1 MNAYIKLRKAKLIFL
16 FAIPIFFF
24 GCKKEEI
31 PETIIAKVGERFL
44 TEKQLDSLL
53 TFTNNKNKY
62 REEVIRDW
70 VDSEVLYLE
79 AQKANILIDED
90 YMQLADESSKMLANA
105 FLIKKYLSENV
116 IKADESA
123 LLEYYN
129 NHKSELSITSKAY
142 VYNHAVFNDEAK
154 AILFRET
161 LLGSDWSKAVNVFS
175 GDPSIVELINEK
187 FVFEYDVP
195 NKTIHTIL
203 SNLLEAETS
212 IIFPTEKNTFDVIQL
227 IKIYEALA
235 TPDFIHIKKKVEDR
249 YLIIEKSR
257 LYDNLMSQL
266 YSKYDVLIYR

>member
-16 FAIPIFFF
+16 FVIPIFFF

-53 TFTNNKNKY
+53 TFTKNKNKF

-79 AQKANILIDED
+79 AQKADILLDED
-90 YMQLADESSKMLANA
+90 YLQLTDESSKMLANA
-105 FLIKKYLSENV
+105 FLIKKYLSDNV
-116 IKADESA
+116 TKADESA

-129 NHKSELSITSKAY
+129 NHKRELSITSKAF
-142 VYNHAVFNDEAK
+142 VYNHAAFNDEAK

-161 LLGSDWSKAVNVFS
+161 LLGSDWSKAANVFS
-175 GDPSIVELINEK
+175 GDPSIVDLTKEK

-195 NKTIHTIL
+195 TKTIHVIL
-203 SNLLEAETS
+203 SNLLEGETS

-227 IKIYEALA
+227 IKFYEALS
-235 TPDFIHIKKKVEDR
+235 TPDFIHIKKSVEDR

-257 LYDNLMSQL
+257 LYDNLMSAL

>member
-16 FAIPIFFF
+16 FVIPIFFF
-24 GCKKEEI
+24 GCKQEEI

-53 TFTNNKNKY
+53 TFTKNKNKY

-79 AQKANILIDED
+79 AQKADILIDED

-116 IKADESA
+116 TKADESA

-129 NHKSELSITSKAY
+129 NHKSELSITSKAF
-142 VYNHAVFNDEAK
+142 VYNHAAFNDEAK

-161 LLGSDWSKAVNVFS
+161 LLGSDWSKAANVFS
-175 GDPSIVELINEK
+175 GDPSIVDLINEN

-195 NKTIHTIL
+195 NKTIHIII
-203 SNLLEAETS
+203 SNLLEGETS
-212 IIFPTEKNTFDVIQL
+212 IIFLAEKNTFDVIQL
-227 IKIYEALA
+227 IKIYEALT

>member
-16 FAIPIFFF
+16 FVIPIFFF

-53 TFTNNKNKY
+53 TFTKNKNKY

-79 AQKANILIDED
+79 AQKADILIDED

-116 IKADESA
+116 TKADESA

-129 NHKSELSITSKAY
+129 NHKSELSITSKAF

-175 GDPSIVELINEK
+175 GDPSIVDLNNEK

-195 NKTIHTIL
+195 NKTIHIII
-203 SNLLEAETS
+203 SNLLEGETS
-212 IIFPTEKNTFDVIQL
+212 IIFLAEKNTFDVIQL
-227 IKIYEALA
+227 IKIYEALT

>member
-1 MNAYIKLRKAKLIFL
+1 MNAYIKLKKAKLIFL
-16 FAIPIFFF
+16 FVIPIFFF

-53 TFTNNKNKY
+53 SFTKNKNKF
-62 REEVIRDW
+62 REEVIRGW

-79 AQKANILIDED
+79 AQKSDILLDED
-90 YMQLADESSKMLANA
+90 YLQLADESSKMLANA
-105 FLIKKYLSENV
+105 FLIKKYLSDNV
-116 IKADESA
+116 TKADESA

-129 NHKSELSITSKAY
+129 NHKSELSITSKAF
-142 VYNHAVFNDEAK
+142 VYNHAAFNDEAK

-161 LLGSDWSKAVNVFS
+161 LLGSDWGKAANVFS
-175 GDPSIVELINEK
+175 GDQSIVDLTKEK

-195 NKTIHTIL
+195 TKTIHVIL
-203 SNLLEAETS
+203 SNLLEGETS

-227 IKIYEALA
+227 IKFYEALS
-235 TPDFIHIKKKVEDR
+235 TPDFIHIKKSVEDR
-249 YLIIEKSR
+249 CLMIEKSR
-257 LYDNLMSQL
+257 LYDNLMSAL

>member
-16 FAIPIFFF
+16 FVIAIFFF

-53 TFTNNKNKY
+53 TFTKNKNKF

-70 VDSEVLYLE
+70 MDSEVLYLE
-79 AQKANILIDED
+79 AQKADILMDED
-90 YMQLADESSKMLANA
+90 YLQLADESSKMLANA
-105 FLIKKYLSENV
+105 FLIKKYLSDNV
-116 IKADESA
+116 TKADESA

-129 NHKSELSITSKAY
+129 NHKNELSITSKAF
-142 VYNHAVFNDEAK
+142 VYNHAAFNDEAK

-161 LLGSDWSKAVNVFS
+161 LLGSDWGKAANVFS
-175 GDPSIVELINEK
+175 GDQSIVDLTKEK

-195 NKTIHTIL
+195 TKTIHVIL
-203 SNLLEAETS
+203 SNLLEGETS

-227 IKIYEALA
+227 IKFYEALS
-235 TPDFIHIKKKVEDR
+235 TPDFIHIKKSVEDR
-249 YLIIEKSR
+249 YLMIEKSR
-257 LYDNLMSQL
+257 LYDNLMSTL